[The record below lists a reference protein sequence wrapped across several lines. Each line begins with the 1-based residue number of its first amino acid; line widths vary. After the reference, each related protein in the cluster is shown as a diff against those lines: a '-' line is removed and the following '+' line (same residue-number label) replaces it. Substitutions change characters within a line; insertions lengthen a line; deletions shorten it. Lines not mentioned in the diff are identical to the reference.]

1 MSRKSISDMQSTNS
15 VVLPEMG
22 ANTLLP
28 LSPHAQANGQSPSS
42 LFPDVRTSFS
52 EGAIVGTRRLLEI
65 EPGRPGR
72 VAGYAIV
79 GGNEEG
85 TFHLHQTRSDSDA
98 GVVNFV
104 HLETI
109 RYVI

>member
-1 MSRKSISDMQSTNS
+1 MICVAAPTQT
-15 VVLPEMG
+15 
-22 ANTLLP
+22 
-28 LSPHAQANGQSPSS
+28 NGQSI
-42 LFPDVRTSFS
+42 PDARTSFS

-65 EPGRPGR
+65 EPGSAGR

-79 GGNEEG
+79 GGNEED

-98 GVVNFV
+98 GVVSFV

-109 RYVI
+109 R